1 MGCQWP
7 YGCWKVKL
15 YKYWQALS
23 CLVVA
28 LILETPAHPVMEG
41 ESVTLFCKTKMAFA
55 SLATSFYKDDIFIGT
70 NSMGNMTIS
79 TVYKS
84 HEGSAEYHE
93 LENHQKVGC
102 LSKVRCK
109 CFKIKPLHFILIS
122 VHFVVNLY
130 NKLYWSHLN
139 LTNLYH
145 FSHTGSIVSFVNCVT
160 VLSSHLSIAQNN
172 T

>member
-7 YGCWKVKL
+7 YECWKVKL

-41 ESVTLFCKTKMAFA
+41 ESKWLLPALLLPSIRMTSSLVPTLWETWPLAQSSSLTK
-55 SLATSFYKDDIFIGT
+55 D
-70 NSMGNMTIS
+70 S
-79 TVYKS
+79 T
-84 HEGSAEYHE
+84 SAEYHE

-160 VLSSHLSIAQNN
+160 VLSSHPSIAQNN